1 MAKKKKPLIKYTSRD
16 FDSIKT
22 DLVEHAQRYYP
33 DSYRDFN
40 EASVGSFLLDTVA
53 YVGDILSFYLDYS
66 VNESF
71 LSTANEYGNVIK
83 HGQSMGYTYD
93 MAKSSFG
100 VCTFFIVVPANS
112 TGLGPDSRYI
122 PTLKKGT
129 LLRSSAGV
137 PFTLTEDVMF
147 NRNDNEIVA
156 ARMEASTGI
165 PSYYAIKAYGQV
177 MSGELKSESIDIGA
191 FQRFRRVLL
200 NATNVTEILSV
211 TDLEGHEYYEVPH
224 LSQDVIYRDI
234 LTRGTDRDYAARI
247 LKPFIVKRRFTVDR
261 GISRTA
267 LQFGTATD
275 DERSAP
281 SIAEPTSITLKRHGK
296 DYISDTTFDPSK
308 ITETDSLGIAPE
320 NTTLIVTYRTNSNNN
335 VNAAVGSIDTVGNS
349 VIEFDNPSSVNP
361 GLANEVRGSLEVTND
376 MNISGDSSGMP
387 SLSELKT
394 RISSYYAAQDRA
406 VTKQDYEAL
415 VYAMPAKYGSIKRCL
430 VHRDPDSMKRNLNLY
445 VVSEDEN
452 GNFTTTNNI
461 VKQNL
466 KTWLND
472 KRMINDTIDVLDA
485 KIANIGINFTIV
497 ANDNLNRFDI
507 LRNATE
513 RVKRK
518 FATEKMLLSEPLYI
532 SEIYN
537 ELNKTRG
544 VVDVKDV
551 QIVRKIGAIYSD
563 DGFNLQDNT
572 SADGRY
578 IDPPDNVVME
588 IRFPDLDVKG
598 TIG

>member
-1 MAKKKKPLIKYTSRD
+1 
-16 FDSIKT
+16 
-22 DLVEHAQRYYP
+22 V
-33 DSYRDFN
+33 
-40 EASVGSFLLDTVA
+40 
-53 YVGDILSFYLDYS
+53 
-66 VNESF
+66 
-71 LSTANEYGNVIK
+71 
-83 HGQSMGYTYD
+83 
-93 MAKSSFG
+93 
-100 VCTFFIVVPANS
+100 
-112 TGLGPDSRYI
+112 
-122 PTLKKGT
+122 
-129 LLRSSAGV
+129 
-137 PFTLTEDVMF
+137 
-147 NRNDNEIVA
+147 
-156 ARMEASTGI
+156 
-165 PSYYAIKAYGQV
+165 
-177 MSGELKSESIDIGA
+177 
-191 FQRFRRVLL
+191 
-200 NATNVTEILSV
+200 
-211 TDLEGHEYYEVPH
+211 
-224 LSQDVIYRDI
+224 
-234 LTRGTDRDYAARI
+234 
-247 LKPFIVKRRFTVDR
+247 
-261 GISRTA
+261 

-275 DERSAP
+275 SERSSP

-296 DYISDTTFDPSK
+296 EYISDTTFDPSK

-320 NTTLIVTYRTNSNNN
+320 NTTLIVTYRTNSSNN

-349 VIEFDNPSSVNP
+349 VMEFDNPSAVNP

-376 MNISGDSSGMP
+376 VNIVGDSSAMP

-415 VYAMPAKYGSIKRCL
+415 VYAMPAKYGAIKRCL

-445 VVSEDEN
+445 VISEDEN

-472 KRMINDTIDVLDA
+472 KRMINDTVDVLDA
-485 KIANIGINFTIV
+485 KVANIGINFTIV

-518 FATEKMLLSEPLYI
+518 FASEKMFLSEPLYI

-551 QIVRKIGAIYSD
+551 TIVRKIGAIYSD
-563 DGFNLQDNT
+563 DGFNLENNT

-588 IRFPDLDVKG
+588 IRYPDLDIKG
-598 TIG
+598 AIG